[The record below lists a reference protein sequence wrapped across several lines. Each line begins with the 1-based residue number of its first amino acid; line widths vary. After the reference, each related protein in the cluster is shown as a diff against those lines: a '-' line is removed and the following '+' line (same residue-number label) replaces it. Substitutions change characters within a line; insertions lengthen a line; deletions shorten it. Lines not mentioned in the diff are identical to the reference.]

1 MLTPACG
8 YGTRRG
14 LDILAVVR
22 KFGSIKPPAMSWS
35 LDCAIFAAW
44 TRGSF
49 TMAVLCLLFIVVV
62 GFQPAEAQT
71 ETVLYSFC
79 AQTGCPDGS
88 NPRADLVM
96 NTAGNLYGTTLYG
109 GASGVGTVFELGPSG
124 TETVLHS
131 FAASHTDGHYPYAGL
146 LMDTTGNLYG
156 TAQSGGAKGL
166 GTVFK
171 LSPNGTET
179 LLYSFCILAACADG
193 YHPRAGLIMDAK
205 GNLYGTAFDG
215 GAYDAGAVFE
225 LSPSG
230 TETVLHS
237 FCQQAG
243 CPDGYYPQAGLVMDA
258 SGNLY
263 GTTLYNGAYG
273 GGTVFKISSDG
284 TATTFYNFCTATG
297 CKNGRY
303 PQAGLILDTNGN
315 LYGTTYGG
323 GSYGKGTV
331 FELGPSGAETLLHS
345 FCARAGCPDGSH
357 PRADLVMDAAG
368 NLYGTT
374 YDGGTNSVGTV
385 FKLSPNG
392 TETVLHSFAANGS
405 DGTHPYAGLV
415 MDTVGN
421 LYGTTY
427 SGGANGHGTV
437 FKVTP

>member
-1 MLTPACG
+1 
-8 YGTRRG
+8 
-14 LDILAVVR
+14 LDIFAVVR
-22 KFGSIKPPAMSWS
+22 EFGSMKPSAISRS

-44 TRGSF
+44 TRGAL
-49 TMAVLCLLFIVVV
+49 TMAVLCLLLIV

-96 NTAGNLYGTTLYG
+96 DTAGNLYGTTLYG
-109 GASGVGTVFELGPSG
+109 GTSGVGTVFELSPSG
-124 TETVLHS
+124 TETVRHS

-146 LMDTTGNLYG
+146 LMDTTGNLYS

-179 LLYSFCILAACADG
+179 LLYSFCVLAGCADG
-193 YHPRAGLIMDAK
+193 YHPRAGLIMDTK

-237 FCQQAG
+237 FCQQMG
-243 CPDGYYPQAGLVMDA
+243 CPDGYYPQAGLVMDTN
-258 SGNLY
+258 GNLY

-323 GSYGKGTV
+323 GAYGKGTV
-331 FELGPSGAETLLHS
+331 FELSPSGAETVLHS
-345 FCARAGCPDGSH
+345 FCARTGCPDGSH
-357 PRADLVMDAAG
+357 PRADLVMDTAG

-374 YDGGTNSVGTV
+374 YDGGTNRVGTV

-415 MDTVGN
+415 MDTVGH

-427 SGGANGHGTV
+427 SGGANGYGTV

>member
-1 MLTPACG
+1 M
-8 YGTRRG
+8 
-14 LDILAVVR
+14 D
-22 KFGSIKPPAMSWS
+22 
-35 LDCAIFAAW
+35 
-44 TRGSF
+44 
-49 TMAVLCLLFIVVV
+49 
-62 GFQPAEAQT
+62 
-71 ETVLYSFC
+71 
-79 AQTGCPDGS
+79 
-88 NPRADLVM
+88 
-96 NTAGNLYGTTLYG
+96 TAGNLYGTTLYG
-109 GASGVGTVFELGPSG
+109 GTSGVGTVFELSPSG
-124 TETVLHS
+124 TETVRHS

-146 LMDTTGNLYG
+146 LMDTTGNLYS

-179 LLYSFCILAACADG
+179 LLYSFCVLAGCADG
-193 YHPRAGLIMDAK
+193 YHPRAGLIMDTK

-237 FCQQAG
+237 FCQQMG
-243 CPDGYYPQAGLVMDA
+243 CPDGYYPQAGLVMDTN
-258 SGNLY
+258 GNLY

-323 GSYGKGTV
+323 GAYGKGTV
-331 FELGPSGAETLLHS
+331 FELSPSGAETVLHS
-345 FCARAGCPDGSH
+345 FCAKTGCPDGSH
-357 PRADLVMDAAG
+357 PRADLVMDTAG

-374 YDGGTNSVGTV
+374 YDGGTNSVGAV

-415 MDTVGN
+415 MDTVGH

-427 SGGANGHGTV
+427 SGGANGYGTV

>member
-1 MLTPACG
+1 M
-8 YGTRRG
+8 
-14 LDILAVVR
+14 
-22 KFGSIKPPAMSWS
+22 KPSAISRS

-44 TRGSF
+44 TRGAL
-49 TMAVLCLLFIVVV
+49 TMAVLCLLLIV

-96 NTAGNLYGTTLYG
+96 DTAGNLYGTTLYG
-109 GASGVGTVFELGPSG
+109 GTSGVGTVFELSPSG
-124 TETVLHS
+124 TETVRHS

-179 LLYSFCILAACADG
+179 LLHSFCVLAACADG
-193 YHPRAGLIMDAK
+193 YHPRAGLIMDTK
-205 GNLYGTAFDG
+205 GNLYGTSFDG

-237 FCQQAG
+237 FCQQMG
-243 CPDGYYPQAGLVMDA
+243 CPDGYYPQAGLVVDTN
-258 SGNLY
+258 GNLY

-273 GGTVFKISSDG
+273 GGTVFKIISDG

-323 GSYGKGTV
+323 GAYGQGTV
-331 FELGPSGAETLLHS
+331 FELSPSGAETVLHS
-345 FCARAGCPDGSH
+345 FCARTGCSDGSH
-357 PRADLVMDAAG
+357 PRADLVMDTAG

-374 YDGGTNSVGTV
+374 YDGGTNSVGAV
-385 FKLSPNG
+385 FKLSPSG

-415 MDTVGN
+415 TDTMGN

-427 SGGANGHGTV
+427 SGGANGYGTV

>member
-1 MLTPACG
+1 MPACG
-8 YGTRRG
+8 CGTRRG
-14 LDILAVVR
+14 SDIFAVVR
-22 KFGSIKPPAMSWS
+22 KFGSMKPSAIARS
-35 LDCAIFAAW
+35 LDCAIFATW
-44 TRGSF
+44 TRGAL
-49 TMAVLCLLFIVVV
+49 TMAVLCLLLIV

-96 NTAGNLYGTTLYG
+96 DTAGNLYGTTLYG
-109 GASGVGTVFELGPSG
+109 GTSGVGAVFELSPSG

-193 YHPRAGLIMDAK
+193 YHPRAGLIMDTK
-205 GNLYGTAFDG
+205 GNLYGTTFDG

-237 FCQQAG
+237 FCQQMG
-243 CPDGYYPQAGLVMDA
+243 CPDGYYPQAGLVMDTN
-258 SGNLY
+258 GNLY

-323 GSYGKGTV
+323 GAYGRGTV
-331 FELGPSGAETLLHS
+331 FELSPSGAETVLHS
-345 FCARAGCPDGSH
+345 FCARTGCSDGSH
-357 PRADLVMDAAG
+357 PRADLVMDTAG

-374 YDGGTNSVGTV
+374 YYGGTNSVGTV

-415 MDTVGN
+415 TDTMGN

-427 SGGANGHGTV
+427 SGGANGYGTV

>member
-1 MLTPACG
+1 MPACG
-8 YGTRRG
+8 CGTRRG
-14 LDILAVVR
+14 LDIFAVVW
-22 KFGSIKPPAMSWS
+22 KFGSMKASAISRS

-44 TRGSF
+44 TRGAL
-49 TMAVLCLLFIVVV
+49 TMAVLCLLLIV

-96 NTAGNLYGTTLYG
+96 DTAGNLYGTTLYG
-109 GASGVGTVFELGPSG
+109 GTSGVGTVFELSPSG

-179 LLYSFCILAACADG
+179 LLYSFCVLAACADG
-193 YHPRAGLIMDAK
+193 YHPRAGLIMDTK

-237 FCQQAG
+237 FCQQTG
-243 CPDGYYPQAGLVMDA
+243 CPDGYYPQAGLVMDTN
-258 SGNLY
+258 GNLY

-323 GSYGKGTV
+323 GAYGKGTV
-331 FELGPSGAETLLHS
+331 FELSPSGAETVLHS
-345 FCARAGCPDGSH
+345 FCARTGCSDGSH
-357 PRADLVMDAAG
+357 PRADLVMDTAG

-374 YDGGTNSVGTV
+374 YYGGTNSVGTV

-415 MDTVGN
+415 TDTMGN

-427 SGGANGHGTV
+427 SGGANGYGTV

>member
-1 MLTPACG
+1 MPACG
-8 YGTRRG
+8 CGTRRS
-14 LDILAVVR
+14 LDIFAVVR
-22 KFGSIKPPAMSWS
+22 KFGSMKPSAISQS

-44 TRGSF
+44 TRGAL
-49 TMAVLCLLFIVVV
+49 TMALLCLFLIV

-79 AQTGCPDGS
+79 APTGCPDGS

-96 NTAGNLYGTTLYG
+96 DTAGNLYGTTLYG
-109 GASGVGTVFELGPSG
+109 GTSGVGTVFELSPSG
-124 TETVLHS
+124 TETVRHS

-171 LSPNGTET
+171 LTPNGTET
-179 LLYSFCILAACADG
+179 LLYSFCVLAACADG
-193 YHPRAGLIMDAK
+193 YHPRAGLIMDTK
-205 GNLYGTAFDG
+205 GNLYGTSFDG

-237 FCQQAG
+237 FCQQMG
-243 CPDGYYPQAGLVMDA
+243 CPDGYYPQAGLVMDTN
-258 SGNLY
+258 GNLY

-303 PQAGLILDTNGN
+303 PEAGLILDTNGN

-323 GSYGKGTV
+323 GAYGKGTV
-331 FELGPSGAETLLHS
+331 FELSPSGAETVLHS

-357 PRADLVMDAAG
+357 PRADLVMDPAG

-405 DGTHPYAGLV
+405 DGTHPYAGVV
-415 MDTVGN
+415 MDTMGH

-427 SGGANGHGTV
+427 SGGANGYGTV

>member
-1 MLTPACG
+1 MPACG
-8 YGTRRG
+8 CGTRRG
-14 LDILAVVR
+14 LDIFAGVR
-22 KFGSIKPPAMSWS
+22 KFGSMKPSAISRS

-44 TRGSF
+44 TRGAL
-49 TMAVLCLLFIVVV
+49 TMAVLCLLLIV

-79 AQTGCPDGS
+79 ARTGCPDGS

-96 NTAGNLYGTTLYG
+96 DTAGNLYGTTLYG
-109 GASGVGTVFELGPSG
+109 GTSGVGTVFELSPSG

-179 LLYSFCILAACADG
+179 LLYSFCVLAACADG
-193 YHPRAGLIMDAK
+193 YHPRAGLIMDTK
-205 GNLYGTAFDG
+205 GNLYGTTFDG

-237 FCQQAG
+237 FCQQMG
-243 CPDGYYPQAGLVMDA
+243 CPDGYYPQAGLVMDTN
-258 SGNLY
+258 GNLY
-263 GTTLYNGAYG
+263 GTTLYNGAFG

-323 GSYGKGTV
+323 GAHGNGTV
-331 FELGPSGAETLLHS
+331 FELSPSGAETVLHS
-345 FCARAGCPDGSH
+345 FCARTGCSDGSH
-357 PRADLVMDAAG
+357 PRADLVMDTAG

-374 YDGGTNSVGTV
+374 YYGGTNSVGTV

-392 TETVLHSFAANGS
+392 TENVLHSFAANGS

-415 MDTVGN
+415 MDTMGS

-427 SGGANGHGTV
+427 SGGANGYGTV

>member
-1 MLTPACG
+1 MPACG
-8 YGTRRG
+8 CVTRRG
-14 LDILAVVR
+14 LDIFAVVL
-22 KFGSIKPPAMSWS
+22 KFGSMKPSATSRS

-44 TRGSF
+44 TRGAL
-49 TMAVLCLLFIVVV
+49 TMAVLCLLLIV

-96 NTAGNLYGTTLYG
+96 DTAGNLYGTTLYG
-109 GASGVGTVFELGPSG
+109 GTSGVGTVFELSPSG
-124 TETVLHS
+124 TETVRHS

-146 LMDTTGNLYG
+146 LMDTKGNLYG

-166 GTVFK
+166 GAVFK

-179 LLYSFCILAACADG
+179 LLYSFCVLAACADG
-193 YHPRAGLIMDAK
+193 YHPRAGLIMDTK

-237 FCQQAG
+237 FCQQMG
-243 CPDGYYPQAGLVMDA
+243 CPDGYYPQAGLVMDTN
-258 SGNLY
+258 GNLY

-323 GSYGKGTV
+323 GAYGKGTV
-331 FELGPSGAETLLHS
+331 FELSPSGAETVRHS
-345 FCARAGCPDGSH
+345 FCARTGCPDGSH
-357 PRADLVMDAAG
+357 PRADLAMDTAG

-374 YDGGTNSVGTV
+374 YSGGTNSVGTV

-415 MDTVGN
+415 TDTMGN

-427 SGGANGHGTV
+427 SGGANGYGTV

>member
-1 MLTPACG
+1 MPASGC
-8 YGTRRG
+8 GTRRG
-14 LDILAVVR
+14 LDIFAVVR
-22 KFGSIKPPAMSWS
+22 KFGSMKPSAISQS

-44 TRGSF
+44 TRGAL
-49 TMAVLCLLFIVVV
+49 TMAVLCLLLIV

-96 NTAGNLYGTTLYG
+96 DAAGNLYGTTLYG
-109 GASGVGTVFELGPSG
+109 GTSGVGTVFELSPSG
-124 TETVLHS
+124 TETVRRS

-171 LSPNGTET
+171 LRPNGTET
-179 LLYSFCILAACADG
+179 LLYSFCVLAACADG
-193 YHPRAGLIMDAK
+193 YHPRAGLIMDTK

-225 LSPSG
+225 LTPSG

-237 FCQQAG
+237 FCQQMG
-243 CPDGYYPQAGLVMDA
+243 CPDGYYPQAGLVMDTN
-258 SGNLY
+258 GNLY

-323 GSYGKGTV
+323 GAYGKGTV
-331 FELGPSGAETLLHS
+331 FELSPSGAETVRHS
-345 FCARAGCPDGSH
+345 FCARTGCPDGSH
-357 PRADLVMDAAG
+357 PRADLVMDTAG

-374 YDGGTNSVGTV
+374 DSGGTNSVGTV

-415 MDTVGN
+415 TDTMGN

-427 SGGANGHGTV
+427 SGGANGYGTV

>member
-1 MLTPACG
+1 MLMPACG
-8 YGTRRG
+8 CCTRRG
-14 LDILAVVR
+14 LDIFAVVR
-22 KFGSIKPPAMSWS
+22 KFGSMKPSAISQS

-44 TRGSF
+44 TRGAL
-49 TMAVLCLLFIVVV
+49 TMAVLCLLLIV

-96 NTAGNLYGTTLYG
+96 DTAGNLYGTTLYG
-109 GASGVGTVFELGPSG
+109 GTSGVGTVFELSPSG
-124 TETVLHS
+124 TETVRHS

-171 LSPNGTET
+171 LRPNGTET
-179 LLYSFCILAACADG
+179 LLYSFCVLAACADG
-193 YHPRAGLIMDAK
+193 YHPRAGLIMDTK
-205 GNLYGTAFDG
+205 GNLYGTSFDG

-237 FCQQAG
+237 FCQQMG
-243 CPDGYYPQAGLVMDA
+243 CPDGYYPQAGLVMDTN
-258 SGNLY
+258 GNLY

-284 TATTFYNFCTATG
+284 TATTLYNFCTATG

-323 GSYGKGTV
+323 GAYGKGTV
-331 FELGPSGAETLLHS
+331 FELSPSGAETVLHS

-357 PRADLVMDAAG
+357 PRADLVMDTAG

-405 DGTHPYAGLV
+405 DGTHPYAGVV
-415 MDTVGN
+415 MDTMGH

-427 SGGANGHGTV
+427 SGGANGYGTV

>member
-1 MLTPACG
+1 MPACG
-8 YGTRRG
+8 CCTRRG
-14 LDILAVVR
+14 LDIFAVVR
-22 KFGSIKPPAMSWS
+22 KFGSMKPSAISQS

-44 TRGSF
+44 TPGAL
-49 TMAVLCLLFIVVV
+49 TMAVLCLLLIV

-96 NTAGNLYGTTLYG
+96 DTAGNLYGTTLYG
-109 GASGVGTVFELGPSG
+109 GTSGVGTVFELSPNG
-124 TETVLHS
+124 TETVRHS

-179 LLYSFCILAACADG
+179 LLYSFCVLAACADG
-193 YHPRAGLIMDAK
+193 YHPRAGLIMDTK
-205 GNLYGTAFDG
+205 GNLYGTSFDG

-243 CPDGYYPQAGLVMDA
+243 CPDGYYPQAGLVMDTN
-258 SGNLY
+258 GNLY
-263 GTTLYNGAYG
+263 GTTLYNGAYD

-284 TATTFYNFCTATG
+284 TATTLYNFCTATG

-323 GSYGKGTV
+323 GAYGKGTV
-331 FELGPSGAETLLHS
+331 FELSPSGAETVLHS

-357 PRADLVMDAAG
+357 PRADLVMDTAG

-405 DGTHPYAGLV
+405 DGTHPYAGVV
-415 MDTVGN
+415 MDTMGH

-427 SGGANGHGTV
+427 SGGANGYGTV

>member
-1 MLTPACG
+1 MPACG
-8 YGTRRG
+8 CGTRRG
-14 LDILAVVR
+14 LDIFAVVW
-22 KFGSIKPPAMSWS
+22 KFGSMKASAISRS

-44 TRGSF
+44 TRDAL
-49 TMAVLCLLFIVVV
+49 TMAVLCLLLIV

-96 NTAGNLYGTTLYG
+96 DTAGNLYGTTLYG
-109 GASGVGTVFELGPSG
+109 GTSGVGTVFELSPSG

-179 LLYSFCILAACADG
+179 LLYSFCVLAACADG
-193 YHPRAGLIMDAK
+193 YHPRAGLIMDTK
-205 GNLYGTAFDG
+205 GNLYGTTFDG

-237 FCQQAG
+237 FCQQTG
-243 CPDGYYPQAGLVMDA
+243 CPDGYYPQAGLVMDTN
-258 SGNLY
+258 GNLY

-323 GSYGKGTV
+323 GAYGKGTV
-331 FELGPSGAETLLHS
+331 FELSPSGAETVLHS
-345 FCARAGCPDGSH
+345 FCARTGCSDGSH
-357 PRADLVMDAAG
+357 PRADLVMDTAG

-374 YDGGTNSVGTV
+374 YYGGTNSVGTV

-415 MDTVGN
+415 TDTMGN

-427 SGGANGHGTV
+427 SGGANGYGTV

>member
-1 MLTPACG
+1 MPACG
-8 YGTRRG
+8 CCTRRG
-14 LDILAVVR
+14 LDIFAVVR
-22 KFGSIKPPAMSWS
+22 KFGSMKPSAISQS

-44 TRGSF
+44 TRGAL
-49 TMAVLCLLFIVVV
+49 TMAALCLLLIV

-96 NTAGNLYGTTLYG
+96 DTAGNLYGTTLYG
-109 GASGVGTVFELGPSG
+109 GTSGVGTVFELSPSG
-124 TETVLHS
+124 TETVRHS

-179 LLYSFCILAACADG
+179 LLYSFCVLAACADG
-193 YHPRAGLIMDAK
+193 YHPRAGLIMDTK

-215 GAYDAGAVFE
+215 GAHDAGAVFE
-225 LSPSG
+225 LSPGG

-237 FCQQAG
+237 FCQQMG
-243 CPDGYYPQAGLVMDA
+243 CPDGYYPQAGLVMDTN
-258 SGNLY
+258 GNLC

-323 GSYGKGTV
+323 GAYGKGTM
-331 FELGPSGAETLLHS
+331 FELSPSGAETVLHS

-357 PRADLVMDAAG
+357 PRADLVMDTAG

-405 DGTHPYAGLV
+405 DGTHPYAGVV
-415 MDTVGN
+415 MDTMGH

-427 SGGANGHGTV
+427 SGGANGYGTV

>member
-1 MLTPACG
+1 MAACG
-8 YGTRRG
+8 CGTRRG
-14 LDILAVVR
+14 LDIFAVVR
-22 KFGSIKPPAMSWS
+22 KFGSTKPSAKSRS

-44 TRGSF
+44 TRSAL
-49 TMAVLCLLFIVVV
+49 TMAVLCLLLMG

-96 NTAGNLYGTTLYG
+96 DTAGNLYGTTLYG
-109 GASGVGTVFELGPSG
+109 GTSSVGTVFELSPSG

-171 LSPNGTET
+171 RSPNGTET
-179 LLYSFCILAACADG
+179 LLYSFCVLAACADG
-193 YHPRAGLIMDAK
+193 YHPRAGLIMDTK

-237 FCQQAG
+237 FCQQTG
-243 CPDGYYPQAGLVMDA
+243 CPDGYYPQAGLVMDTN
-258 SGNLY
+258 GNLY

-315 LYGTTYGG
+315 LYGTTFGG
-323 GSYGKGTV
+323 GAHGQGTV
-331 FELGPSGAETLLHS
+331 FELSPGGAETVLHS
-345 FCARAGCPDGSH
+345 FCARTGCSDGSH
-357 PRADLVMDAAG
+357 PRADLVMDTAG
-368 NLYGTT
+368 DLYGTT
-374 YDGGTNSVGTV
+374 YYGGTNSVGTV

-415 MDTVGN
+415 MDAMGN

-427 SGGANGHGTV
+427 SGGANGYGTV

>member
-1 MLTPACG
+1 MPACG
-8 YGTRRG
+8 CGTRRG
-14 LDILAVVR
+14 LDIFAVVR
-22 KFGSIKPPAMSWS
+22 KLGSMKPSAMSRS
-35 LDCAIFAAW
+35 LDCASFAAW
-44 TRGSF
+44 TRGALI
-49 TMAVLCLLFIVVV
+49 MAVLCLLLIV

-96 NTAGNLYGTTLYG
+96 DAAGNLYGTTLYG
-109 GASGVGTVFELGPSG
+109 GTSGVGTVFELSPSG
-124 TETVLHS
+124 TETVRHS

-146 LMDTTGNLYG
+146 LMDTTGNLYA

-171 LSPNGTET
+171 LTPNGTET
-179 LLYSFCILAACADG
+179 LLYSFCVLAACADG
-193 YHPRAGLIMDAK
+193 YHPRAGLIMDTK

-237 FCQQAG
+237 FCQQPG
-243 CPDGYYPQAGLVMDA
+243 CPDGYYPQAGLVMDTN
-258 SGNLY
+258 GNLY

-297 CKNGRY
+297 CKNGKY

-323 GSYGKGTV
+323 GAHGQGTV
-331 FELGPSGAETLLHS
+331 FELSPSGAETVLHS
-345 FCARAGCPDGSH
+345 FCARTGCPDGSH
-357 PRADLVMDAAG
+357 PRADLVMDTAR

-374 YDGGTNSVGTV
+374 YSGGTNSVGTV

-415 MDTVGN
+415 TDTIGN

-427 SGGANGHGTV
+427 SGGANGYGTV

>member
-1 MLTPACG
+1 
-8 YGTRRG
+8 
-14 LDILAVVR
+14 LDVFAVVR
-22 KFGSIKPPAMSWS
+22 KFGSMKLSALSRS
-35 LDCAIFAAW
+35 LDCAIFADW
-44 TRGSF
+44 TRGAL
-49 TMAVLCLLFIVVV
+49 TMAVLCLLLIV

-96 NTAGNLYGTTLYG
+96 DTVGNLYGTTLYG
-109 GASGVGTVFELGPSG
+109 GTSGVGTVFELSPSG
-124 TETVLHS
+124 TETVRHS
-131 FAASHTDGHYPYAGL
+131 FAARHTDGHYPYAGL
-146 LMDTTGNLYG
+146 LMDTTGNLYA

-171 LSPNGTET
+171 LSPNGNET
-179 LLYSFCILAACADG
+179 LLYSFCVLAACADG
-193 YHPRAGLIMDAK
+193 YHPRAGLIMDTK

-237 FCQQAG
+237 FCQQPG
-243 CPDGYYPQAGLVMDA
+243 CPDGYYPQAGLVMDTN
-258 SGNLY
+258 GNLY

-323 GSYGKGTV
+323 GAHGQGTV
-331 FELGPSGAETLLHS
+331 FELSPSGAETVLHS
-345 FCARAGCPDGSH
+345 FCARTGCSDGSH
-357 PRADLVMDAAG
+357 PRADLVMDTAG

-374 YDGGTNSVGTV
+374 YSGGTNSVGTV

-415 MDTVGN
+415 TDTIGN

-427 SGGANGHGTV
+427 SGGANGYGAV
-437 FKVTP
+437 FKVKP

>member
-1 MLTPACG
+1 MSFARFTQAIPLLVT
-8 YGTRRG
+8 G
-14 LDILAVVR
+14 LA
-22 KFGSIKPPAMSWS
+22 
-35 LDCAIFAAW
+35 
-44 TRGSF
+44 
-49 TMAVLCLLFIVVV
+49 LLI
-62 GFQPAEAQT
+62 GAHPAEAQT

-96 NTAGNLYGTTLYG
+96 DTAGNLYGTTLYG
-109 GASGVGTVFELGPSG
+109 GTSAVGTVFELSPSG

-171 LSPNGTET
+171 LSP
-179 LLYSFCILAACADG
+179 
-193 YHPRAGLIMDAK
+193 
-205 GNLYGTAFDG
+205 
-215 GAYDAGAVFE
+215 
-225 LSPSG
+225 SG

-243 CPDGYYPQAGLVMDA
+243 CPDGYYPQAGLVMDTN
-258 SGNLY
+258 GNLY
-263 GTTLYNGAYG
+263 GTTLYNGAYD

-284 TATTFYNFCTATG
+284 TATTLYNFCTATG

-323 GSYGKGTV
+323 GAYGKGTV
-331 FELGPSGAETLLHS
+331 FELSPSGAETVLHS
-345 FCARAGCPDGSH
+345 FCARTGCPDGSH
-357 PRADLVMDAAG
+357 PRADLVMDTAG
-368 NLYGTT
+368 NLYSTT
-374 YDGGTNSVGTV
+374 YYGGTNSVGTV

-415 MDTVGN
+415 MDTIGN

-427 SGGANGHGTV
+427 SGGANGYGTV

>member
-1 MLTPACG
+1 
-8 YGTRRG
+8 
-14 LDILAVVR
+14 LDIFAVVW
-22 KFGSIKPPAMSWS
+22 KFGSMKASAISRS

-44 TRGSF
+44 TRGAL
-49 TMAVLCLLFIVVV
+49 TMAVLCLLLIV

-96 NTAGNLYGTTLYG
+96 DTAGNLYGTTLYG
-109 GASGVGTVFELGPSG
+109 GTSGVGTVFELSPSG
-124 TETVLHS
+124 TETVLRS

-179 LLYSFCILAACADG
+179 LLYSFCVLAACADG
-193 YHPRAGLIMDAK
+193 YHPRAGLIMDTK

-237 FCQQAG
+237 FCQQTG
-243 CPDGYYPQAGLVMDA
+243 CPDGYYPQAGLVMDTN
-258 SGNLY
+258 GNLY

-323 GSYGKGTV
+323 GAYGKGTV
-331 FELGPSGAETLLHS
+331 FELSPSGAETVLHS
-345 FCARAGCPDGSH
+345 FCARTGCSDGSH
-357 PRADLVMDAAG
+357 PRADLVMDTAG

-374 YDGGTNSVGTV
+374 YYGGTNSVGTV

-415 MDTVGN
+415 TDTMGN

-427 SGGANGHGTV
+427 SGGANGYGTV

>member
-1 MLTPACG
+1 MPACG
-8 YGTRRG
+8 CGTRRG
-14 LDILAVVR
+14 LDIFAVVW
-22 KFGSIKPPAMSWS
+22 KFGSMKASAISRS

-44 TRGSF
+44 TRGAL
-49 TMAVLCLLFIVVV
+49 TMAVLCLLLIV

-96 NTAGNLYGTTLYG
+96 DTAGNLYGTTLYG
-109 GASGVGTVFELGPSG
+109 GTSGVGTVFELSPSG

-179 LLYSFCILAACADG
+179 LLYSFCVLAACADG
-193 YHPRAGLIMDAK
+193 YHPRAGLIMDTK
-205 GNLYGTAFDG
+205 GNLYGTTFDG

-237 FCQQAG
+237 FCQQTG
-243 CPDGYYPQAGLVMDA
+243 CPDGYYPQAGLVMDTN
-258 SGNLY
+258 GNLY

-323 GSYGKGTV
+323 GAYGKGTV
-331 FELGPSGAETLLHS
+331 FELSPSGAETVLHS
-345 FCARAGCPDGSH
+345 FCARTGCSDGSH
-357 PRADLVMDAAG
+357 PRADLVMDTAG

-374 YDGGTNSVGTV
+374 YYGGTNSVGTV

-415 MDTVGN
+415 TDTMGN

-427 SGGANGHGTV
+427 SGGANGYGTV

>member
-1 MLTPACG
+1 MPACG
-8 YGTRRG
+8 CGTRRS
-14 LDILAVVR
+14 LDIFAVVR
-22 KFGSIKPPAMSWS
+22 KFGSMKPSAISQS

-44 TRGSF
+44 TRGAL
-49 TMAVLCLLFIVVV
+49 TMAVLCLLLIV

-96 NTAGNLYGTTLYG
+96 DTAGSLYGTTLYG
-109 GASGVGTVFELGPSG
+109 GTSGAGTVFELSSSG

-171 LSPNGTET
+171 LRPNGTET
-179 LLYSFCILAACADG
+179 LLYSFCVLAACADG
-193 YHPRAGLIMDAK
+193 YHPRAGLIMDTK

-243 CPDGYYPQAGLVMDA
+243 CPDGYYPQAGLVMDTN
-258 SGNLY
+258 GNLY

-323 GSYGKGTV
+323 GAYGKGTV
-331 FELGPSGAETLLHS
+331 FELSPSGVETVLHS

-357 PRADLVMDAAG
+357 PRADLVMDTAG

-415 MDTVGN
+415 TDTMGN

-427 SGGANGHGTV
+427 SGGANGYGTV

>member
-1 MLTPACG
+1 MAACG
-8 YGTRRG
+8 CGTRRG
-14 LDILAVVR
+14 LDIFAVVR
-22 KFGSIKPPAMSWS
+22 KFGSTKPSAKSRS
-35 LDCAIFAAW
+35 LNCAILAAC
-44 TRGSF
+44 TRGAL
-49 TMAVLCLLFIVVV
+49 TMAVLCLLLIV

-96 NTAGNLYGTTLYG
+96 DTAGNLYGTTLYG
-109 GASGVGTVFELGPSG
+109 GTSGVGTVFE
-124 TETVLHS
+124 
-131 FAASHTDGHYPYAGL
+131 
-146 LMDTTGNLYG
+146 
-156 TAQSGGAKGL
+156 
-166 GTVFK
+166 

-179 LLYSFCILAACADG
+179 LLHSFCVLAACADG
-193 YHPRAGLIMDAK
+193 YHPRAGLIMDTK
-205 GNLYGTAFDG
+205 GNLYGTSFDG

-237 FCQQAG
+237 FCQQTG
-243 CPDGYYPQAGLVMDA
+243 CPDGYYPQAGLVMDTN
-258 SGNLY
+258 GNLY

-323 GSYGKGTV
+323 GAYGKGTV
-331 FELGPSGAETLLHS
+331 FELSPSGAETVLHS
-345 FCARAGCPDGSH
+345 FCARTGCSDGSH
-357 PRADLVMDAAG
+357 PRADLVMDTAG
-368 NLYGTT
+368 DLYGTT
-374 YDGGTNSVGTV
+374 YYGGTNSVGTV

-392 TETVLHSFAANGS
+392 TETVLHTFAANGS

-415 MDTVGN
+415 MDAMGN

-427 SGGANGHGTV
+427 SGGANGYGTV

>member
-1 MLTPACG
+1 MPACG
-8 YGTRRG
+8 CGTRRG
-14 LDILAVVR
+14 LDVFAVVR
-22 KFGSIKPPAMSWS
+22 KFGSMKLSALSRS
-35 LDCAIFAAW
+35 LDCAIFADW
-44 TRGSF
+44 TRGAL
-49 TMAVLCLLFIVVV
+49 TMAVLCLLLIV

-96 NTAGNLYGTTLYG
+96 DTVGNLYGTTLYG
-109 GASGVGTVFELGPSG
+109 GTSGVGTVFELSPSG
-124 TETVLHS
+124 TETVRHS
-131 FAASHTDGHYPYAGL
+131 FAARHTDGHYPYAGL
-146 LMDTTGNLYG
+146 LMDTTGNLYA

-171 LSPNGTET
+171 LSPNGNET
-179 LLYSFCILAACADG
+179 LLYSFCVLAACADG
-193 YHPRAGLIMDAK
+193 YHPRAGLIMDTK

-237 FCQQAG
+237 FCQQPG
-243 CPDGYYPQAGLVMDA
+243 CPDGYYPQAGLVMDTN
-258 SGNLY
+258 GNLY

-323 GSYGKGTV
+323 GAHGQGTV
-331 FELGPSGAETLLHS
+331 FELSPSGAETVLHS
-345 FCARAGCPDGSH
+345 FCARTGCSDGSH
-357 PRADLVMDAAG
+357 PRADLVMDTAG

-374 YDGGTNSVGTV
+374 YSGGTNSVGTV

-415 MDTVGN
+415 TDTIGN

-427 SGGANGHGTV
+427 SGGANGYGAV
-437 FKVTP
+437 FKVKP

>member
-1 MLTPACG
+1 MPACG
-8 YGTRRG
+8 CGTRRG
-14 LDILAVVR
+14 LDIFAVVR
-22 KFGSIKPPAMSWS
+22 KFRSMKPSAISRS

-44 TRGSF
+44 TRCAL
-49 TMAVLCLLFIVVV
+49 TMAVLCLLLIVA
-62 GFQPAEAQT
+62 FQPAEAQT

-88 NPRADLVM
+88 NPRADLVID
-96 NTAGNLYGTTLYG
+96 TSGNVYGTTLYG
-109 GASGVGTVFELGPSG
+109 GKSGVGTVFELSPSG

-146 LMDTTGNLYG
+146 FMDTTGNLYG

-179 LLYSFCILAACADG
+179 LLYSFCVLAGCADG
-193 YHPRAGLIMDAK
+193 YHPRAGLIMDTK

-230 TETVLHS
+230 AQTVLHS

-243 CPDGYYPQAGLVMDA
+243 CPDGYYPQAGLVVDTN
-258 SGNLY
+258 GNLY

-323 GSYGKGTV
+323 GAYGQGTV
-331 FELGPSGAETLLHS
+331 FELSPSGAETVLHS
-345 FCARAGCPDGSH
+345 FCVRAGCPDGSH
-357 PRADLVMDAAG
+357 PRADLVMDTAG

-374 YDGGTNSVGTV
+374 YYGGTNSVGAV

-427 SGGANGHGTV
+427 SGGANGYGTV

>member
-1 MLTPACG
+1 MPACG
-8 YGTRRG
+8 CGTRRG
-14 LDILAVVR
+14 LDIFAVVR
-22 KFGSIKPPAMSWS
+22 EFGSMKPSAISRS

-44 TRGSF
+44 TRGAL
-49 TMAVLCLLFIVVV
+49 TMAVLCLLLIV

-96 NTAGNLYGTTLYG
+96 DTAGNLYGTTLYG
-109 GASGVGTVFELGPSG
+109 GTSGVGTVFELSPSG
-124 TETVLHS
+124 TETVRHS

-146 LMDTTGNLYG
+146 LMDTTGNLYS

-179 LLYSFCILAACADG
+179 LLYSFCVLAGCADG
-193 YHPRAGLIMDAK
+193 YHPRAGLIMDTK

-237 FCQQAG
+237 FCQQMG
-243 CPDGYYPQAGLVMDA
+243 CPDGYYPQAGLVMDTN
-258 SGNLY
+258 GNLY

-323 GSYGKGTV
+323 GAYGKGTV
-331 FELGPSGAETLLHS
+331 FELSPSGAETVLHS
-345 FCARAGCPDGSH
+345 FCARTGCPDGSH
-357 PRADLVMDAAG
+357 PRADLVMDTAG

-374 YDGGTNSVGTV
+374 YDGGTNRVGTV

-415 MDTVGN
+415 MDTVGH

-427 SGGANGHGTV
+427 SGGANGYGTV